1 MVFDPIEEIKQR
13 LDIVNVI
20 SEYVKLQKSGAN
32 YRALCP
38 FHKEKTPSFFVSPS
52 KQIFK
57 CFGCG
62 KGGNIFDFIMEIEGV
77 EFGDALKILAQKA
90 GIDLKPYRKELA
102 KFKTEKALIYEICEL
117 ATRFFQKQLR
127 ETKTGQEV
135 IDYLL
140 KRGISKESIEKWRLG
155 WAPDNWRG
163 LSNFLI
169 SKGYKRE
176 DIVKA
181 GLAIAKDV
189 RENSIESDNSQNI
202 ISGSLQDIY
211 DRFRGRII
219 FPIFDL
225 NSQVVGFGGRIFKQN
240 KDEETAKY
248 INTPNTILY
257 DKSRILYGLNFAKV
271 DIKRKDFCILV
282 EGYTDVILSHQAGF
296 ENTVAASGTS
306 LTQFQLNTLKRY
318 TNNLYTAFDMDI
330 GGDSATQRGILLAQS
345 NDFSVKVVIMPQ
357 DKDPADVISENPK
370 DWELA
375 INSAKDVMEFYFEN
389 AFLKFDKTKVEGKR
403 EIAKFLLPK
412 LKAIKNEI
420 IKSHWVQKLA
430 RELEVKEEAILEE
443 LKNIKLEEI
452 PKEENFQDLTFE
464 KLGIESTEKDRKAIL
479 EERILGVILKFP
491 EMIDYLDKDFQD
503 FISPQSCKILDLI
516 SKIEEK
522 DKIFSDQFLKE
533 NNLDITNEK
542 LGEYILQIEILFENA
557 EPKEIKEEFLNSQKN
572 LKRICFKE
580 KMEEIVKEIQEKE
593 KEGEREN
600 IENLA
605 KKLDEISKKIN
616 QL

>member
-13 LDIVNVI
+13 LDIVDVV

-38 FHKEKTPSFFVSPS
+38 FHKEKNPSFFVSPS

-77 EFGDALKILAQKA
+77 EFGDALKILARKA

-102 KFKTEKALIYEICEL
+102 EFKTERALIYEICEL

-176 DIVKA
+176 DIIKA

-189 RENSIESDNSQNI
+189 RENSRESDNPQNI

-225 NSQVVGFGGRIFKQN
+225 NSQVVGFGGRIFKEN

-306 LTQFQLNTLKRY
+306 LTLFQLNTLKRY

-330 GGDSATQRGILLAQS
+330 GGDSATQRGILLAQG
-345 NDFSVKVVIMPQ
+345 NDFSVKVVVMPQ
-357 DKDPADVISENPK
+357 DKDPADVISESPK

-389 AFLKFDKTKVEGKR
+389 AFLKFDKTKVEGKK

-412 LKAIKNEI
+412 IKAIKNEI
-420 IKSHWVQKLA
+420 IKSHWVRKLA
-430 RELEVKEEAILEE
+430 KELEVKEEAILEE

-479 EERILGVILKFP
+479 EERILGIILKFP

-503 FISPQSCKILDLI
+503 FISPQGCKILDLI

-522 DKIFSDQFLKE
+522 DKIFSNQFLKE
-533 NNLDITNEK
+533 NNLDITKEK

-557 EPKEIKEEFLNSQKN
+557 EAKEIKEEFLNSQKN

-580 KMEEIVKEIQEKE
+580 KMEEIIKEIQEKE

>member
-13 LDIVNVI
+13 LDIVDVI

-77 EFGDALKILAQKA
+77 EFGDALKILARKA

-102 KFKTEKALIYEICEL
+102 EFKTEKALIYEICEL

-140 KRGISKESIEKWRLG
+140 KRGISKESIEKWKLG

-189 RENSIESDNSQNI
+189 RENSRESDNSQNI

-345 NDFSVKVVIMPQ
+345 NDFSVKVVVMAQ

-389 AFLKFDKTKVEGKR
+389 AFLKFDKTKVEGKK

-412 LKAIKNEI
+412 IKAIKNEI

-479 EERILGVILKFP
+479 EERILGIILKFP

-516 SKIEEK
+516 FKAEEK
-522 DKIFSDQFLKE
+522 DKIFSNQFLKE
-533 NNLDITNEK
+533 NNLDITKEK

>member
-522 DKIFSDQFLKE
+522 DKIFSNQFLKE
-533 NNLDITNEK
+533 NNLDITKEK

>member
-13 LDIVNVI
+13 LDIVDVI

-102 KFKTEKALIYEICEL
+102 EFKTEKALIYEICEL

-181 GLAIAKDV
+181 GLVIAKDI

-345 NDFSVKVVIMPQ
+345 NDFSVKVVVMPQ

-389 AFLKFDKTKVEGKR
+389 AFLKFDKTKVEGKK

-412 LKAIKNEI
+412 IKAIKNEI

-430 RELEVKEEAILEE
+430 KELEVKEEAILEE

-479 EERILGVILKFP
+479 EERILGIILKFP

-522 DKIFSDQFLKE
+522 DKIFSNQFLKE
-533 NNLDITNEK
+533 NNLDITKEK

-580 KMEEIVKEIQEKE
+580 KMEEIIKEIQEKE
-593 KEGEREN
+593 KEGDREN
-600 IENLA
+600 IEILA

>member
-318 TNNLYTAFDMDI
+318 NNNLYTAFDMDI

-522 DKIFSDQFLKE
+522 DKIFSNQFLKE
-533 NNLDITNEK
+533 NNLDITKEK

>member
-13 LDIVNVI
+13 LDIVDVI

-77 EFGDALKILAQKA
+77 EFGDALKILARKA

-102 KFKTEKALIYEICEL
+102 EFKTEKALIYEICEL

-140 KRGISKESIEKWRLG
+140 KRGISKESIEKWKLG

-189 RENSIESDNSQNI
+189 RENSRESDNSQNI

-345 NDFSVKVVIMPQ
+345 NDFSVKVVVMAQ

-389 AFLKFDKTKVEGKR
+389 AFLKFDKTKVEGKK

-412 LKAIKNEI
+412 IKAIKNEI

-479 EERILGVILKFP
+479 EERILGIILKFP

-522 DKIFSDQFLKE
+522 DKIFSNQFLKE
-533 NNLDITNEK
+533 NNLDITKEK